1 MKAVLKLVSIFV
13 ILSSL
18 LWVSCTKPAEKG
30 RETAEGMAG
39 FMPDISTES
48 QWKTE
53 GDVKCYKGEELFN
66 YIDGGAELFH
76 DYGFKK
82 ACVRDYQRGDYL
94 YTVEIYEMENSPKA
108 FGVYSI
114 NREGEHP
121 QFGQEAAYQEGFLNI
136 WKGRYYIKI
145 FTPQK
150 DADIQ
155 KDILFLGEKTA
166 SQIKDKGEM
175 PSLSKIVPV
184 SAVKDKTVSFWKMGP
199 LNNIFFLSHEN
210 ILNLTGEE
218 EGITFLL
225 PVGKENTPLSSPPLK
240 RGERGGVEKE
250 NVRVIIVRYPDTGRA
265 KESMENVA
273 KGYFSESPPVQSKD
287 EVKGKKKDRMI
298 MAKTKDSFLVL
309 SVGVDEVGVNS
320 ALLESLKGVL

>member
-1 MKAVLKLVSIFV
+1 MKAALKLVSMFV

-18 LWVSCTKPAEKG
+18 LWVSCSKPAEKG
-30 RETAEGMAG
+30 GGSAEGMAG
-39 FMPDISTES
+39 FMPDISAGSE
-48 QWKTE
+48 WKSE
-53 GDVKCYKGEELFN
+53 GGIKCYKGEELFN

-82 ACVRDYQRGDYL
+82 ACVRDYQKIRSEDLSYN
-94 YTVEIYEMENSPKA
+94 YTVEIYEMENSQKA

-121 QFGQEAAYQEGFLNI
+121 QLGQEAAYQEGFLNI
-136 WKGRYYIKI
+136 WKGRYYIRI

-150 DADIQ
+150 GTDIQ
-155 KDILFLGEKTA
+155 KDILFLGEKA
-166 SQIKDKGEM
+166 VSQIKDTGEM
-175 PSLSKIVPV
+175 PYLLKYVPT
-184 SAVKDKTVSFWKMGP
+184 SAVKDKTVSFYQMGP

-225 PVGKENTPLSSPPLK
+225 PV
-240 RGERGGVEKE
+240 VKE
-250 NVRVIIVRYPDTGRA
+250 NVRIIIIRYPDFSRA

-273 KGYFSESPPVQSKD
+273 KGYFSQPPSSTGTD
-287 EVKGKKKDRMI
+287 EYRGKKKDKAAI
-298 MAKTKDSFLVL
+298 TKIHKVFLIL
-309 SVGVDEVGVNS
+309 AVGGDEKAVHNAV
-320 ALLESLKGVL
+320 LESLKPLK